1 MNTEQIKDRIAI
13 LKAANDAALGWGAAV
28 GARLEEIR
36 ELERDLRSKS
46 PSTPSPAEQW
56 TPEQRGRA
64 LHFIIVLANTPP
76 DGWRSKPEIYE
87 ALAEFRLPQVNEDSQ

>member
-1 MNTEQIKDRIAI
+1 MT
-13 LKAANDAALGWGAAV
+13 DA
-28 GARLEEIR
+28 
-36 ELERDLRSKS
+36 
-46 PSTPSPAEQW
+46 PSPAERW

-87 ALAEFRLPQVNEDSQ
+87 ALAEFRTPQKSVTENDHG